1 MRFPFPWAVG
11 EVSSFTSTE
20 RGEIERIELDQIDFK
35 RRLLLILLQLQEYR
49 LLQKSNPSGN
59 AGKARKAVPEWNC
72 ERKYLSS
79 PVGKGVIQ
87 IKKSQKER
95 IRIRI
100 KRRIGFSGNG
110 ISQS

>member
-1 MRFPFPWAVG
+1 
-11 EVSSFTSTE
+11 
-20 RGEIERIELDQIDFK
+20 
-35 RRLLLILLQLQEYR
+35 LQLQESR

-59 AGKARKAVPEWNC
+59 AGKARKAVPEWNR
-72 ERKYLSS
+72 EIKYLSS